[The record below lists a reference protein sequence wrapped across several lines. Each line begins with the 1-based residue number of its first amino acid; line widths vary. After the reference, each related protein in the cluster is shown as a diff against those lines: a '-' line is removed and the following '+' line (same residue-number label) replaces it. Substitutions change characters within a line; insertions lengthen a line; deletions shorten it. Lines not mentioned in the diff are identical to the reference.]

1 MTPDVET
8 AGTLAVPIWLAGVGA
23 AVLVVSLL
31 LAIIR
36 AEGVALISSLFR
48 VGLIAVGILCVWL
61 YPEQREGSAT
71 GSNPG
76 GERRSFD
83 ARRAALMAGAIA
95 PGSALSC
102 LDEIA
107 GEAVEVACEKAV
119 FASPEAVAAG
129 INYVTA
135 QLALLNDGTTY
146 AERGDAS
153 YAAEL
158 APLRTALELDR
169 FGIVAHVLG
178 DQGCTPER
186 CDALMRFHDSSKALA
201 NLRNH
206 TFEEQVKKYTA
217 IWDRPADGVAA
228 TAGPL
233 ALPSA
238 TGPGDGEKYDFPSSK
253 STPPVS
259 IMAPEGPPPREATA
273 SESADVMP
281 QPLPPRPAPQAPQ
294 ATPPP
299 AGAEPPAQSAVVTPV
314 PPRRPPRVRAPPP
327 PAAATPQLPPLDARG
342 TPPPRPGPFR

>member
-1 MTPDVET
+1 MMPDVET

-23 AVLVVSLL
+23 AVLAVSLL
-31 LAIIR
+31 LAIMT
-36 AEGVALISSLFR
+36 AGGVALISSLFR
-48 VGLIAVGILCVWL
+48 VGLIAVGILSVWL
-61 YPEQREGSAT
+61 YLEQREGSTT

-76 GERRSFD
+76 SERRSFD
-83 ARRAALMAGAIA
+83 DRKAALMAGAIA

-119 FASPEAVAAG
+119 FASPEVVAAG

-146 AERGDAS
+146 AEREDAS

-158 APLRTALELDR
+158 DPLRTALELDR

-228 TAGPL
+228 TAGPPV

-238 TGPGDGEKYDFPSSK
+238 TGPGDGQNYDLPSSK
-253 STPPVS
+253 STPPAS
-259 IMAPEGPPPREATA
+259 IMAPEGPPREATA
-273 SESADVMP
+273 SESAGVMP
-281 QPLPPRPAPQAPQ
+281 QPLPPRSAPQAPQ
-294 ATPPP
+294 ATPP
-299 AGAEPPAQSAVVTPV
+299 AGAEPPVQSAVVTPV
-314 PPRRPPRVRAPPP
+314 PPRRPPQVRAPPP
-327 PAAATPQLPPLDARG
+327 LATAMPQLPPLDARG
-342 TPPPRPGPFR
+342 TPPPPPGPFR

>member
-1 MTPDVET
+1 
-8 AGTLAVPIWLAGVGA
+8 
-23 AVLVVSLL
+23 
-31 LAIIR
+31 
-36 AEGVALISSLFR
+36 
-48 VGLIAVGILCVWL
+48 
-61 YPEQREGSAT
+61 
-71 GSNPG
+71 
-76 GERRSFD
+76 
-83 ARRAALMAGAIA
+83 MAGAIA

-146 AERGDAS
+146 AERGDARH
-153 YAAEL
+153 AAEL

-217 IWDRPADGVAA
+217 IWDRPADSVAA
-228 TAGPL
+228 TAGPPV

-253 STPPVS
+253 STW
-259 IMAPEGPPPREATA
+259 R
-273 SESADVMP
+273 
-281 QPLPPRPAPQAPQ
+281 
-294 ATPPP
+294 
-299 AGAEPPAQSAVVTPV
+299 
-314 PPRRPPRVRAPPP
+314 
-327 PAAATPQLPPLDARG
+327 ARG
-342 TPPPRPGPFR
+342 EEPSRHECR